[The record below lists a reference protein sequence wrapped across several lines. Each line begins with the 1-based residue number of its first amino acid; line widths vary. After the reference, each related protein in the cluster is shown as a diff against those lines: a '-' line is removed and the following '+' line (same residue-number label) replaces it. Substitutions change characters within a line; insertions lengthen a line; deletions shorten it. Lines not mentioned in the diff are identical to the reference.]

1 MKIDCFVTEMS
12 LSDVDRKTILT
23 RDRFLHKIAN
33 QNVGTIFLLTFYA
46 SETRLNFRNYQSETQ
61 YVQNYKF
68 MHQQHTNYVFSY
80 RLQALNGKL
89 LLTNYFFKKNPIT
102 TDDSLVVLNLMLMPV
117 SWLNFFDYKDTSL
130 ITYTAYIIISTWS
143 VRQISTTKK
152 FINSYAKYPFSKNRY
167 NKESYIL
174 YHNTLPP

>member
-23 RDRFLHKIAN
+23 RNRFLHKIAN

-46 SETRLNFRNYQSETQ
+46 SETRLNFRNYQSGTQ

-89 LLTNYFFKKNPIT
+89 LLTNYFFKK
-102 TDDSLVVLNLMLMPV
+102 
-117 SWLNFFDYKDTSL
+117 
-130 ITYTAYIIISTWS
+130 
-143 VRQISTTKK
+143 
-152 FINSYAKYPFSKNRY
+152 
-167 NKESYIL
+167 IL
-174 YHNTLPP
+174 